1 MGAEHPPEIVWRAQE
16 LYCVD
21 RLSFAK
27 VAEITGVSAT
37 TLKAWGQK
45 FSWAEKRE
53 ELALIESN
61 IRVDTIRS
69 RQKALEMLLE
79 SGNGKECSQM
89 AYAVS
94 ALENLAIKQQEI
106 KNIVTQNEN
115 ENAQIEAIDVAN
127 HEDVMAK
134 LGEAIQYRL
143 AHALQNP
150 SEINSKTVDDIV
162 KMLTTFGDLKD
173 GVLGQEK
180 ILKQTNLLIKTQ

>member
-150 SEINSKTVDDIV
+150 SEINSKTVDDIA